1 MEQIKIQ
8 THIAVRVETIW
19 NAYTSAED
27 IMEWNRASEDWRCT
41 DAINDL
47 RVGGKF
53 KNRMEAKDGSVGFDF
68 TGTYTALEPFK
79 KIAYAMPDGRQVT
92 INFTSKKSTT
102 DIEVIFD
109 AESENPIEMQRHGWQ
124 AILDNFK
131 AYVEK
136 TYGNTTYGQTH

>member
-1 MEQIKIQ
+1 MEQITIQ
-8 THIAVRVETIW
+8 THIDVRVEIIW

-27 IMEWNRASEDWRCT
+27 IMEWNRASEDWHCT

-47 RVGGKF
+47 RIGGKF

-68 TGTYTALEPFK
+68 TGIYTALEPFK
-79 KIAYAMPDGRQVT
+79 KIAYVMPDSRQVT
-92 INFTSKKSTT
+92 INFNSKKSST

-109 AESENPIEMQRHGWQ
+109 AEAENPIETQRQGWQ

-131 AYVEK
+131 AYVET
-136 TYGNTTYGQTH
+136 TYGNACYGQTH